1 MPPQDDASG
10 SEGEPKP
17 LLPEL
22 KFFDLPEDQ
31 VRELQQILEAETGHP
46 WRPLD
51 ARFAGIEL
59 LDLTAMLLDPVG
71 WSYWRK
77 HPPLVVPVPEESPP
91 APPPT
96 PQPFPIKLDADH
108 DAQLRRELRILE
120 DELRWV
126 QRRPSSWRWVTVALY
141 NSLGHALAKHR
152 PADYRDD
159 PGLGQLLR
167 LFDAVAK
174 PRPEI
179 QPHRAAVQEVERLR
193 CTWITR
199 AVREWPAATGELSR
213 VFWTAAKVIVLLE
226 TTRSVEITRVLVSL
240 QAKASRG

>member
-1 MPPQDDASG
+1 MPPQDDAS
-10 SEGEPKP
+10 SSDAEPKP

-31 VRELQQILEAETGHP
+31 IRELQRILEADTGHP

-59 LDLTAMLLDPVG
+59 LDLIAMLLDPVG

-96 PQPFPIKLDADH
+96 PQPFPIKLDVDH
-108 DAQLRRELRILE
+108 DAQIKRELRVLE

-126 QRRPSSWRWVTVALY
+126 QRRPTSWRWAIVALY
-141 NSLGHALAKHR
+141 NSLGHSLAKHR
-152 PADYRDD
+152 PADYQDD
-159 PGLGQLLR
+159 PGPGQLLR
-167 LFDAVAK
+167 LFDAVPK
-174 PRPEI
+174 SRPEI
-179 QPHRAAVQEVERLR
+179 RRHRTAVEEVERLR

-199 AVREWPAATGELSR
+199 AVSAWPIGLEQLSDLMAAALE
-213 VFWTAAKVIVLLE
+213 VIRWMMPGMVSDATPRAS
-226 TTRSVEITRVLVSL
+226 TTR
-240 QAKASRG
+240 